1 MTHYIKQCNHEPEY
15 VMKIDEVYYH
25 GASQRGAKEFVG
37 DLMINFTNRSNIT
50 SASKVPQLA
59 EHIVCGFK
67 EEIMISWPD
76 FGVPLVKPSFWKA
89 LHNYINTKKWKI
101 VCAHCEA
108 GHGRTGTALAC
119 MLVAIQG
126 YTPEEAV
133 YHVRTNYC
141 DQAIETYEQ
150 CEYLQQIDEYYN
162 NRVPVEE
169 NLPIPSIVFQIQQ
182 MESEKEKDKYEGF
195 NGVKS

>member
-76 FGVPLVKPSFWKA
+76 FGVSS
-89 LHNYINTKKWKI
+89 T
-101 VCAHCEA
+101 
-108 GHGRTGTALAC
+108 
-119 MLVAIQG
+119 
-126 YTPEEAV
+126 
-133 YHVRTNYC
+133 
-141 DQAIETYEQ
+141 
-150 CEYLQQIDEYYN
+150 
-162 NRVPVEE
+162 
-169 NLPIPSIVFQIQQ
+169 
-182 MESEKEKDKYEGF
+182 
-195 NGVKS
+195 

>member
-1 MTHYIKQCNHEPEY
+1 
-15 VMKIDEVYYH
+15 
-25 GASQRGAKEFVG
+25 
-37 DLMINFTNRSNIT
+37 
-50 SASKVPQLA
+50 
-59 EHIVCGFK
+59 
-67 EEIMISWPD
+67 
-76 FGVPLVKPSFWKA
+76 
-89 LHNYINTKKWKI
+89 
-101 VCAHCEA
+101 
-108 GHGRTGTALAC
+108 